1 MDYFWGIFF
10 WLIPIFIFV
19 LIPFSIFYYES
30 DDGLLIAGVTGEN
43 PIKKSRV
50 LQALCNLA
58 VVDFVVGLV
67 FMVTFLF
74 LRETNIP
81 IKSYTGG
88 EIGRDA
94 KPSGVIYKTLPIL
107 NETTGLL
114 LPFVTQQLEDM
125 GSNDKILMNF
135 TREGSGFDTL
145 TLNVGPSTFYA
156 GLMAFIGWFFFALFG
171 GIGLAA
177 TPMDLIRSF
186 TGRPKHMTPE
196 DFQQATESIHKR
208 VNDLVDI
215 GEDIKKEREERSK
228 VSTTTGG
235 FKTFFSGEKRK
246 VASNDNRTLKEFKAA
261 VFILEKDVEDFTAAS
276 ASMEKY
282 NPLTPYISL
291 LLGVLASLLTIF
303 WLLHILLYIIP
314 PTPVVPF
321 LNNYFV
327 FFDSFFP
334 LFGVL
339 SVALF
344 SVYLLVCAVKGCF
357 KFGLRFLFF
366 QVHPMKPG
374 NTYMS
379 SFMFN
384 IALVL
389 LCALPVV
396 QFCTTAFEDYA
407 RFSSIRQ
414 IFGVQIEYLKFFTY
428 FWANNI
434 FIYAFLAMTV
444 LTFVYLMCKPNDQHI
459 DAQALRD
466 RLKSRGTV

>member
-1 MDYFWGIFF
+1 MDLLWTIFF

-19 LIPFSIFYYES
+19 LLPFSTFYYES
-30 DDGLLIAGVTGEN
+30 DDGLLMAGVTGDN
-43 PIKKSRV
+43 PVKKSRL

-67 FMVTFLF
+67 FMLTFLF
-74 LRETNIP
+74 LRETSVP
-81 IKSYTGG
+81 VKSYTGG
-88 EIGRDA
+88 QVISDA
-94 KPSGVIYKTLPIL
+94 IPAGVIYETVVQL
-107 NETTGLL
+107 NSSTGIP
-114 LPFVTQQLEDM
+114 LPFQTNQLEDM
-125 GSNDKILMNF
+125 NSNDLLLWDIA
-135 TREGSGFDTL
+135 TEGAGLDTL
-145 TLNVGPSTFYA
+145 SLNLGPATFYA

-177 TPMDLIRSF
+177 VPMDLIRSF

-196 DFQQATESIHKR
+196 EFQTATESIHKR

-228 VSTTTGG
+228 IEATSGG
-235 FKTFFSGEKRK
+235 FASFFSAETRK
-246 VASNDNRTLKEFKAA
+246 IASNDNKTLKEFKAA

-276 ASMEKY
+276 SSMEKY
-282 NPLTPYISL
+282 NPLAPYFSL
-291 LLGVLASLLTIF
+291 LMGIISGILSLF
-303 WLLHILLYIIP
+303 WVLHIVIYIIP
-314 PTPVVPF
+314 SRPLRPF

-327 FFDSFFP
+327 FFDAFFP

-339 SVALF
+339 SVAAF
-344 SVYLLVCAVKGCF
+344 SFYLLICAVKGCF

-366 QVHPMKPG
+366 QVHPMKVG
-374 NTYMS
+374 ATYMS

-384 IALVL
+384 IGLVL

-396 QFCTTAFEDYA
+396 QFSATAFEDYA

-414 IFGVQIEYLKFFTY
+414 IFGVQIAYLKFFTY

-434 FIYAFLAMTV
+434 FIYSFLAMSV
-444 LTFVYLMCKPNDQHI
+444 LTFIYLMCKPKDQNI

>member
-1 MDYFWGIFF
+1 MNLIWTIYF

-19 LIPFSIFYYES
+19 LLPFSTFYYES
-30 DDGLLIAGVTGEN
+30 DDGLLMAGVTGDN
-43 PIKKSRV
+43 PVKKSRL

-58 VVDFVVGLV
+58 VVDFVVGLI
-67 FMVTFLF
+67 FMLTFLF
-74 LRETNIP
+74 LRETSVP
-81 IKSYTGG
+81 VKSYTAGQVTS
-88 EIGRDA
+88 DA
-94 KPSGVIYKTLPIL
+94 IPAGVIYETIVQF
-107 NETTGLL
+107 NSTTGEI
-114 LPFVTQQLEDM
+114 LPFQTNQLQDM
-125 GSNDKILMNF
+125 NANDALLWRMA
-135 TREGSGFDTL
+135 TEGGIDTL
-145 TLNVGPSTFYA
+145 SLNLGPATFYA

-177 TPMDLIRSF
+177 VPMDFIRSF

-196 DFQQATESIHKR
+196 EFQEATESIHKR

-228 VSTTTGG
+228 IEATSGG
-235 FKTFFSGEKRK
+235 ISSFFSAEKRK
-246 VASNDNRTLKEFKAA
+246 IVSNDKKTLKEFKAA
-261 VFILEKDVEDFTAAS
+261 VYILEKDVEDFTAAS
-276 ASMEKY
+276 ATMEKY
-282 NPLTPYISL
+282 NPLAPYISL
-291 LLGVLASLLTIF
+291 LMGIITGILSLF
-303 WLLHILLYIIP
+303 WVLHIVIYIIP
-314 PTPVVPF
+314 KQPFLPF
-321 LNNYFV
+321 LNNFFA

-339 SVALF
+339 SVAAF
-344 SVYLLVCAVKGCF
+344 SFYLLICAVKGCF

-366 QVHPMKPG
+366 QVHPMKLG
-374 NTYMS
+374 ATYMS

-384 IALVL
+384 IGLVL

-396 QFCTTAFEDYA
+396 QFSSTAFRDYA

-414 IFGVQIEYLKFFTY
+414 IFGVQIAYLKFFTY

-434 FIYAFLAMTV
+434 FIYSFLSMFL
-444 LTFVYLMCKPNDQHI
+444 LTFMYLMCKPKDQNI